1 MPERKEATTISTA
14 AAVLTIHL
22 QLFAMPDC
30 VTQAPARGRVASA
43 VDLFEAVRGEAMLS
57 IREGMTPREV
67 ERVLGRARAIVV
79 FGAGAMVLFY
89 NEYGIRIT
97 FSEKGRVIRVDWPG
111 YK

>member
-1 MPERKEATTISTA
+1 M
-14 AAVLTIHL
+14 
-22 QLFAMPDC
+22 FAMPDC
-30 VTQAPARGRVASA
+30 GTQAPARGRVASS

-67 ERVLGRARAIVV
+67 ERILGRARDIMV

-89 NEYGIRIT
+89 DEYGIRIT
-97 FSEKGRVIRVDWPG
+97 FNEEGRVIGVNWPR